1 MINSENYSALKEE
14 KLEVI
19 KSYQGGSASVVS
31 FAYAAGF
38 GPLNLM
44 TMYPAPQ
51 LMRYPI
57 FMKSRNII
65 SDFIRCHVVIR
76 IMSFKTV

>member
-1 MINSENYSALKEE
+1 MINNSALNEE
-14 KLEVI
+14 NLEVVR
-19 KSYQGGSASVVS
+19 SYQDGSASVLSV
-31 FAYAAGF
+31 AHAACF
-38 GPLNLM
+38 GPLNLV

>member
-1 MINSENYSALKEE
+1 MINNSALKEE
-14 KLEVI
+14 NLEVVR
-19 KSYQGGSASVVS
+19 SYQDGSASVLSV
-31 FAYAAGF
+31 AHAASF
-38 GPLNLM
+38 GPLNLV

-57 FMKSRNII
+57 VMKSRNII

-76 IMSFKTV
+76 RIMSSKTV